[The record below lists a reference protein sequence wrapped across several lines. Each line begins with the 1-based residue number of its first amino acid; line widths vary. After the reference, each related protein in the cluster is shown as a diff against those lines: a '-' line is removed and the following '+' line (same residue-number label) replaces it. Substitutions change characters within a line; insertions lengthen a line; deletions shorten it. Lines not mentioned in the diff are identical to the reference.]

1 MKKMVLIAAALCVV
15 IGAAA
20 QPGNKKCNCNC
31 NNKQQVDKPS
41 PEQMVQKRVDKMA
54 SELQLSDV
62 QVEQLNKLF
71 LDDMAYRRENFKN
84 PEGSK
89 PDFKAGEH
97 KKREFTEEDKAR
109 FEKMKEYSIQ
119 QEEKL
124 KEILGDDLYAKW
136 RESHPIGNRPNRPNR
151 PNRHHHGNRG

>member
-1 MKKMVLIAAALCVV
+1 MKKLLLIAAALGIV

-20 QPGNKKCNCNC
+20 QPGNMKCNCNC

-71 LDDMAYRRENFKN
+71 LDDMAYRRENFKR

-89 PDFKAGEH
+89 PNFKAGER
-97 KKREFTEEDKAR
+97 KKREFTEEDKAK
-109 FEKMKEYSIQ
+109 FAKMKEYSLQ
-119 QEEKL
+119 QEAKL
-124 KEILGDDLYAKW
+124 KEILGEDLYAKW
-136 RESHPIGNRPNRPNR
+136 RESHPIGHRHHRN
-151 PNRHHHGNRG
+151 HHHGHRG

>member
-1 MKKMVLIAAALCVV
+1 MKKLLLIAAALGIV

-20 QPGNKKCNCNC
+20 QPGNQKKAFQGKPGEKCNCE
-31 NNKQQVDKPS
+31 KKEMPT
-41 PEQMVQKRVDKMA
+41 PEQMVQKRVNMMA
-54 SELQLSDV
+54 SELQLSDA
-62 QVEQLNKLF
+62 QVEQLNKHF
-71 LDDMAYRRENFKN
+71 LDDMAYRRENFKR
-84 PEGSK
+84 PEGPR

-124 KEILGDDLYAKW
+124 KEILGEDLYAKW
-136 RESHPIGNRPNRPNR
+136 RESHPIGHRHH
-151 PNRHHHGNRG
+151 RHHHGHRG

>member
-1 MKKMVLIAAALCVV
+1 MKKILLITAALGIV

-20 QPGNKKCNCNC
+20 QPGPQKCKCEKKENL
-31 NNKQQVDKPS
+31 S
-41 PEQMVQKRVDKMA
+41 PEQMVQKRVDRMA
-54 SELQLSDV
+54 SELQLSDA

-71 LDDMAYRRENFKN
+71 LDDMAYRHENFKR
-84 PEGSK
+84 PEGPK
-89 PDFKAGEH
+89 PEFKGGDH
-97 KKREFTEEDKAR
+97 KKREFTEEDKAK

-136 RESHPIGNRPNRPNR
+136 RESHPKGHGH
-151 PNRHHHGNRG
+151 HHHGHRG